1 MSQIFISYHHNAN
14 AFVADELV
22 KRLEEEKFSVWW
34 DRHIPAGHNDWR
46 EKIDVEIDNV
56 RIMLVVVTPEAVA
69 SQYVTYEWSYAI
81 GKNKIVIP
89 LTYQRA
95 DVHPRLIT
103 HQALDFTDS
112 RSREWT
118 NLMQALHNYL
128 ENTPSVPVINVVP
141 KEALMNALADLLFA
155 DCIEQNALNLL
166 MNQELISP
174 LDIAEIRRRSRRQP
188 NQAAS

>member
-22 KRLEEEKFSVWW
+22 KRIEAEKFSVWW

-46 EKIDVEIDNV
+46 EKIDLEIENA
-56 RIMLVVVTPEAVA
+56 RIMLVVVTPEAIA

-89 LTYQRA
+89 LTYQKA

-103 HQALDFTDS
+103 HQALDFTDG
-112 RSREWT
+112 RNREWPD
-118 NLMQALHNYL
+118 LMQALHTNL
-128 ENTPSVPVINVVP
+128 DNTTSAPVIEVVP
-141 KEALMNALADLLFA
+141 KEALMNALADLLYA
-155 DCIEQNALNLL
+155 GSILQSD
-166 MNQELISP
+166 
-174 LDIAEIRRRSRRQP
+174 
-188 NQAAS
+188 